1 MREGFVFYRSFAEA
15 LADLD
20 DQTFRKVMDAIM
32 WYALDGKEPELA
44 GIPSA
49 IFKLVKPQIDA
60 NQRRYENGRKGG
72 RPKKGE
78 GTSEPVKSTPKKAVK
93 TAQKANPAEAWFE
106 EFWKAYP
113 RKVAKP
119 TARAKFL
126 TKCKDEETFN
136 KIMLGLGIAKKG
148 WTDPQYIPHPTT
160 WLNQERWTDDPQV
173 AIRQSN
179 HGRVVVAVPDFIEAQ
194 ERGEIFSN
202 EEASEEQIAE
212 IKRWQEMMKE

>member
-78 GTSEPVKSTPKKAVK
+78 ETSEPVKNTPKKAVK
-93 TAQKANPAEAWFE
+93 TAQKA
-106 EFWKAYP
+106 
-113 RKVAKP
+113 
-119 TARAKFL
+119 
-126 TKCKDEETFN
+126 
-136 KIMLGLGIAKKG
+136 KG
-148 WTDPQYIPHPTT
+148 SRR
-160 WLNQERWTDDPQV
+160 L
-173 AIRQSN
+173 
-179 HGRVVVAVPDFIEAQ
+179 
-194 ERGEIFSN
+194 
-202 EEASEEQIAE
+202 
-212 IKRWQEMMKE
+212 